1 MQLFLQN
8 VWRFRFYVVN
18 LQPETRTRQAS
29 RWSLNRRVVFV
40 IVIVPSL
47 LFGGFG
53 RMNSFDKITGKMHYL
68 SLYKFFFIKY
78 CWFSNN
84 ICIFALG
91 FGFGHFQDILVKTKH
106 WLLLWS
112 SGKSLGNFLSEYT
125 TAPIM
130 VGFICGKHR
139 WASRQICRVNVH
151 ARYRVWAFLYLT
163 VVQTFPRLA
172 TEDLKNRSHPSFV
185 SFCE

>member
-53 RMNSFDKITGKMHYL
+53 RMNSFDKITGKTHYL
-68 SLYKFFFIKY
+68 SLYKFFSIKY

-106 WLLLWS
+106 WLLFRGSLLAHSCVLLMFIPILCGHPFLHEWRVFILRLPVNAK
-112 SGKSLGNFLSEYT
+112 GKGSAPFSFLHPWCSLL
-125 TAPIM
+125 A
-130 VGFICGKHR
+130 
-139 WASRQICRVNVH
+139 ASRLDS
-151 ARYRVWAFLYLT
+151 WM
-163 VVQTFPRLA
+163 RLK
-172 TEDLKNRSHPSFV
+172 TTIRWQRLMI
-185 SFCE
+185 